1 MCWPNQVVQVHQNQ
15 ALQKCDANK
24 KWTENIKY
32 VSFDEFSLE
41 VVHSLKSEG
50 YIVYLKRKY
59 LHVKNRNCICSSSG
73 RCTYIYRAFFLHWY
87 PTKKLKYGKPRLGE
101 STLT

>member
-1 MCWPNQVVQVHQNQ
+1 MRWPNQVVQVHQNQ
-15 ALQKCDANK
+15 SLQKCDANK

-50 YIVYLKRKY
+50 YL
-59 LHVKNRNCICSSSG
+59 
-73 RCTYIYRAFFLHWY
+73 
-87 PTKKLKYGKPRLGE
+87 
-101 STLT
+101 